1 MSDPKRPIPPSQPA
15 PKSPEKDSGADGDA
29 GQPAPTAPKKGAD
42 GDAGQAEVQATIDQE
57 NAQGFRGTKVDPT
70 PDEAYTLPGVAR
82 GDPTPE
88 TDPDA
93 ADDAARALRRQRGRD
108 LKRDT

>member
-1 MSDPKRPIPPSQPA
+1 MSDPKRPTPPNQGA

-29 GQPAPTAPKKGAD
+29 GQ
-42 GDAGQAEVQATIDQE
+42 AEVKKTIDKE
-57 NAQGFRGTKVDPT
+57 NADGFRGTKADPT
-70 PDEAYTLPGVAR
+70 PNEAYTLPGVAR

-93 ADDAARALRRQRGRD
+93 AAEAAKALRRLRGRD
-108 LKRDT
+108 LKQDTE